1 MRRVK
6 KISKIGYKF
15 FPGLPHLHLLP
26 VMHLTV
32 VVVPA
37 VWSLRHS
44 HLYPMPIQHMSS
56 ITDPRIA
63 ILVALVWWCQKI
75 HDCIP
80 KIIGVVK
87 GKDFFI
93 KWGKNTVDYLI
104 NAQAK
109 NV

>member
-1 MRRVK
+1 
-6 KISKIGYKF
+6 
-15 FPGLPHLHLLP
+15 
-26 VMHLTV
+26 MHLTV